1 VVSAEEGMKA
11 RLIRIGNSRGLRLPK
26 PLIEEAG
33 LREEV
38 EVQVRKGELVIRSP
52 REVRAGWAEAA
63 RRMRERGEDRLLDRP
78 TRTRFDDAEWRWR

>member
-1 VVSAEEGMKA
+1 MKA

-33 LREEV
+33 LKEEV
-38 EVQVRKGELVIRSP
+38 EVQVREGELVIRSP

-63 RRMRERGEDRLLDRP
+63 RSMREHGEDRLLDQP
-78 TRTRFDDAEWRWR
+78 TRTRFDDEEWRWR